1 MSNDKPFKAGTLD
14 FVEDA
19 VQSLVDGGDSYILFV
34 IRDKTTVA
42 ETFLTEGDKAMLREW
57 IDTGYWNEILSKKL

>member
-19 VQSLVDGGDSYILFV
+19 VQSLVDGGDSYVLFV
-34 IRDKTTVA
+34 IRDKTTIT
-42 ETFLTEGDKAMLREW
+42 ETFLNESDKAMLRE
-57 IDTGYWNEILSKKL
+57 